1 MTSPDFAKSVD
12 NTALIP
18 SVSTLLW
25 YLMGRAFIVILF
37 LGGTVFLE
45 FPQSLQALF
54 APDIRLIFLLSLTF
68 FQICFSLLWL
78 LRWQN
83 HLRQFVQFQ
92 LVWDLLLSVLT
103 VYVTGGVASLFSF
116 LFIFVILSS
125 ALMATRTD
133 VMVTVGASVVLYG
146 GLVDLQYYGYLHVGV
161 QSLQLTQSDVFYRLF
176 LNVTAFLLSG
186 FLGTILAGRLR
197 RSELLLQ
204 QERNDYAEL
213 ERLNRII
220 LQNIP
225 SGLIVVDHK
234 GIIRS
239 FNSAAA
245 SICGLA
251 VSKVLRGPLTNVF
264 PCLKITE
271 MNLPVERGE
280 FEYVKAEGDKRILGY
295 NAFPFSDFQKDEIGI
310 LMTFQDLT
318 ETKRLEH
325 NLQLGERLAAI
336 GKLAAGLAHEIR
348 NPLASL
354 SGSVQL
360 LTEQAGLDESDQH
373 LLEIVNRETSRLN
386 RLLGDFLVFARPR
399 VPEKAPCSIKSLINE
414 VCELAKTDPRF
425 TAVKLE
431 VVVEKDR
438 KLPLDSGQIHQALW
452 NLLVNAAQFS
462 LAPKLITIGFDSD
475 TCTLWVDDNGPGVS
489 SDEKK
494 MIFEPFYSSRAEGT
508 GLGLS
513 IIHAIVTAHRGTV
526 ECVESPWGGAR
537 FQINFNLDEA
547 KKEASS

>member
-1 MTSPDFAKSVD
+1 MVMTFDGSSKVFDHTVFY
-12 NTALIP
+12 P
-18 SVSTLLW
+18 STSTLLW
-25 YLMGRAFIVILF
+25 YLLGRTFIVTLF

-45 FPQSLQALF
+45 LPQSLQSF
-54 APDIRLIFLLSLTF
+54 FSPDIRLIFLLSLTF

-78 LRWQN
+78 LRWQH

-133 VMVTVGASVVLYG
+133 VMVTVAASVVLYG
-146 GLVDLQYYGYLHVGV
+146 GLIDLQYYGYLQVAPG
-161 QSLQLTQSDVFYRLF
+161 LIEMTQSDVFYRLF
-176 LNVTAFLLSG
+176 LNVTAFLFAGL
-186 FLGTILAGRLR
+186 LGTILASRLR

-204 QERNDYAEL
+204 RERHDYAEL
-213 ERLNRII
+213 ERLNRVV

-225 SGLIVVDHK
+225 SGLIVIDAQGV
-234 GIIRS
+234 IRS

-245 SICGLA
+245 TISGIA
-251 VSKVLRGPLTNVF
+251 MSRALRSPLKNVF
-264 PCLKITE
+264 PQLRLAE
-271 MNLPVERGE
+271 MTLPVERGE
-280 FEYVKAEGDKRILGY
+280 FDYVKAEGDKRILGY
-295 NAFPFSDFQKDEIGI
+295 NALSFSGGQQQEVGTLI
-310 LMTFQDLT
+310 TFQDLT
-318 ETKRLEH
+318 ETKRLEQ

-360 LTEQAGLDESDQH
+360 LTEQASLDATDQH

-399 VPEKAPCSIKSLINE
+399 APEKSSCSMRILINE
-414 VCELAKTDPRF
+414 VCELAKVDPIF
-425 TAVKLE
+425 SLVELGLDVLE
-431 VVVEKDR
+431 DR
-438 KLPLDSGQIHQALW
+438 ILQIDSGQIHQALW
-452 NLLVNAAQFS
+452 NLLVNAAEFAQP
-462 LAPKLITIGFDSD
+462 PKKIIVGFDAAACS
-475 TCTLWVDDNGPGVS
+475 LWVDDNGPGVQNS
-489 SDEKK
+489 EKK
-494 MIFEPFYSSRAEGT
+494 QIFEPFYSSRPEGT

-513 IIHAIVTAHRGTV
+513 ISHAIVTAHQATI
-526 ECVESPWGGAR
+526 ECLDNPWGGAR
-537 FQINFNLDEA
+537 FQINFEGTESEA
-547 KKEASS
+547 TV

>member
-1 MTSPDFAKSVD
+1 MPSSQRSNFVD
-12 NTALIP
+12 HSSLPP

-25 YLMGRAFIVILF
+25 YLLGRAFIVTLF

-45 FPQSLQALF
+45 FPQSLQTLF
-54 APDIRLIFLLSLTF
+54 TPDIRLIFLLSLTF

-83 HLRQFVQFQ
+83 HLRQFVQLQ
-92 LVWDLLLSVLT
+92 LLWDLLLSVLT

-133 VMVTVGASVVLYG
+133 VMVTVAASVVLYG
-146 GLVDLQYYGYLHVGV
+146 GLIDLQYYGYLQVAPGFIKM
-161 QSLQLTQSDVFYRLF
+161 TQSDVFYRLF
-176 LNVTAFLLSG
+176 LNVTAFLFAGL
-186 FLGTILAGRLR
+186 LGTILASRLR

-204 QERNDYAEL
+204 RERHDYAEL
-213 ERLNRII
+213 ERLNHII

-225 SGLIVVDHK
+225 SGLIVVDHQ

-245 SICGLA
+245 SISSVA
-251 VSKVLRGPLTNVF
+251 VSKAIRQPLKDIF
-264 PCLKITE
+264 SQLQLSGMI
-271 MNLPVERGE
+271 LPVERGE
-280 FEYVKAEGDKRILGY
+280 FEYLKPGGGKRILGF
-295 NAFPFSDFQKDEIGI
+295 NALSFSGFQKKEVGTLI
-310 LMTFQDLT
+310 TFQDLT
-318 ETKRLEH
+318 ETKRLEQ

-360 LTEQAGLDESDQH
+360 LTEQPGRDESDQY
-373 LLEIVNRETSRLN
+373 LLKIVNRETSRLN

-399 VPEKAPCSIKSLINE
+399 PPEKTSCSIRALIDE
-414 VCELAKTDPRF
+414 VCVLAKADPVF
-425 TAVKLE
+425 SMVDLNLDVAI
-431 VVVEKDR
+431 DR
-438 KLPLDSGQIHQALW
+438 VLQIDPGQIHQALW

-462 LAPKLITIGFDSD
+462 RVPKKIIVGFDAVACS
-475 TCTLWVDDNGPGVS
+475 LWVDDNGPGVQ
-489 SDEKK
+489 DAEKK
-494 MIFEPFYSSRAEGT
+494 QIFEPFYSSRPEGT

-513 IIHAIVTAHRGTV
+513 ISHAIVTAHQATI
-526 ECVESPWGGAR
+526 ECSENPWGGAR
-537 FQINFNLDEA
+537 FQINFDDTDSEA
-547 KKEASS
+547 AV